1 MASFA
6 EATAVKAVD
15 SRTYTA
21 YFHDAWAIGNVPHG
35 GIVTSNVLAAVKLHF
50 ETTLSSY
57 NQPHTINLHLEF
69 LRRTSVGPAT
79 IIVQNVK
86 LGRRTS
92 TVHVILTQ
100 SPSQSEDDSATL
112 TTCVVGY
119 LTQSNF
125 FAETGVSL
133 STRWTLYP
141 PPPPLSSTAKLRRGD
156 DPNWTLQTNKPFPAF
171 RKATQHVDTFV
182 PREKQAAEAGVD
194 EWLCFS
200 KPGERFT
207 QESLG
212 YVADTFPQIVENCFT
227 AAEVIASLSDNAE
240 DTESSRQETLAQQ
253 TKQVATFWYPTL
265 LLNLDIK
272 KILPS
277 EGAEFLFVRV
287 RSKKIKSGRMD
298 IELVILDEDRD
309 LVASSTHVVLILGS
323 DRNLKRSGPNGK
335 SKI

>member
-6 EATAVKAVD
+6 EATAIKTVD

-21 YFHDAWAIGNVPHG
+21 YFHDAWAIGSVPHG
-35 GIVTSNVLAAVKLHF
+35 GIVTSIVLAAVKLHF

-79 IIVQNVK
+79 MTVQNVK

-100 SPSQSEDDSATL
+100 SPSQSDNGSTTP

-119 LTQSNF
+119 LTQSNL

-141 PPPPLSSTAKLRRGD
+141 PPPPLSSAAKLRQGD
-156 DPNWTLQTNKPFPAF
+156 DPNWALQKKKPFPKF
-171 RKATQHVDTFV
+171 RKAAQHVDTFL
-182 PREKQAAEAGVD
+182 PRGKQAGEAGVD
-194 EWLCFS
+194 QWLCFS

-212 YVADTFPQIVENCFT
+212 YVADTFPQIVEHCFT
-227 AAEVIASLSDNAE
+227 AAEVRANLSNNAE
-240 DTESSRQETLAQQ
+240 DTESSSQETLAQQ

-272 KILPS
+272 KTLRS

-287 RSKKIKSGRMD
+287 RSKKINRGRMD
-298 IELVILDEDRD
+298 IELVILDEDGD
-309 LVASSTHVVLILGS
+309 LVASSTHVVLIL
-323 DRNLKRSGPNGK
+323 DTERNLKRSGKNGK

>member
-6 EATAVKAVD
+6 EATAIKAVD
-15 SRTYTA
+15 PRTYTA
-21 YFHDAWAIGNVPHG
+21 YLHDAWAVGNVPHG
-35 GIVTSNVLAAVKLHF
+35 GVVTSIVLAAVKLHF
-50 ETTLSSY
+50 KNTLSSY
-57 NQPHTINLHLEF
+57 NQPHAINLHLEF

-79 IIVQNVK
+79 ITVQNLK

-100 SPSQSEDDSATL
+100 SPSQSDNGSATP

-119 LTQSNF
+119 LTQSNL

-133 STRWTLYP
+133 PTRWTLHP
-141 PPPPLSSTAKLRRGD
+141 PPPPLSSTAELRRGD
-156 DPNWTLQTNKPFPAF
+156 DPNWALQDKPFPKF
-171 RKATQHVDTFV
+171 RKAAQHVDTFL

-227 AAEVIASLSDNAE
+227 AAEVGASFNNNAE
-240 DTESSRQETLAQQ
+240 NTGSSSQETPAQQ
-253 TKQVATFWYPTL
+253 MSEVATFWYPTL

-272 KILPS
+272 KTLPS
-277 EGAEFLFVRV
+277 EGAEFLFVRT
-287 RSKKIKSGRMD
+287 RSKKIESGRMD
-298 IELVILDEDRD
+298 IELVIVDEDGD
-309 LVASSTHVVLILGS
+309 LVASSTHVVLILGTE
-323 DRNLKRSGPNGK
+323 RNLKRNGLNGK